1 MKYLVVSDIHGK
13 EEYIDY
19 LSSLIDYEKPN
30 KIIIL
35 GDIMSSYYN
44 QDKLLEFLLK
54 YKDNIIL
61 IKGNCDFPLSIPYE
75 MLDFYKEVINGKVFL
90 FTHGHLLPYIPVT
103 DTDVLVSGH
112 THEDLLVKTKEGT
125 ILFNPGSIASP
136 RGNSVHSYGYITD
149 EELIIKEVGGDVI
162 KKLNYIK

>member
-44 QDKLLEFLLK
+44 QYQPYAYKL
-54 YKDNIIL
+54 Y
-61 IKGNCDFPLSIPYE
+61 
-75 MLDFYKEVINGKVFL
+75 
-90 FTHGHLLPYIPVT
+90 
-103 DTDVLVSGH
+103 
-112 THEDLLVKTKEGT
+112 
-125 ILFNPGSIASP
+125 
-136 RGNSVHSYGYITD
+136 
-149 EELIIKEVGGDVI
+149 
-162 KKLNYIK
+162 